1 MLGRDGRGRA
11 VTGGDG
17 GFVLE
22 RLARGKFTVFA
33 THPQYPQLAQR
44 GVTAGSRDVRLRLQ
58 RGGSLAGIAVTA
70 QGAPLTSFSL
80 AISGGPA
87 QQDGTL
93 QVDDPR
99 GAFRVERLAAGRY
112 ELIVFTE
119 EGRVAR
125 LRDVVLAEGENKRD
139 LRLVTD
145 DRLTSPGGIPRS
157 TSGRATMFALPD

>member
-145 DRLTSPGGIPRS
+145 DRLTIPGGIPKS